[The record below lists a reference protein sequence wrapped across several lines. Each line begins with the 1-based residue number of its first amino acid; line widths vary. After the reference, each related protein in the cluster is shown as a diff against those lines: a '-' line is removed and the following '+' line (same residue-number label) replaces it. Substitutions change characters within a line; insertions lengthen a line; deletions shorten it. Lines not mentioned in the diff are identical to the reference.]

1 MIKYLYKLNTKS
13 NYDALDNA
21 EHIYL
26 PGVSY
31 LTETGEV
38 IFDNWGIKNQCLR
51 QEIQQLSGITEL
63 SKRRVRALTNEI
75 FTRTIMTEQS
85 KKPFIYDGMYME
97 NGQMYEGKSGEVS
110 GLSYTGNEWVQNNS
124 SIFNEDELNVPV
136 LQFVFNAFDN
146 FGFLD
151 SQEMAEANVVL
162 NPNNTTP
169 VTDAATIAEIDAEIY
184 NAVNDMEPIGATL
197 EEIYNCDL
205 VKAFNFETNEIN
217 FAGAFNYYMLS
228 DLTSDW
234 DISDFD
240 RIKTRYAMDS
250 QENIYIQVSA
260 FGARWNSSTN
270 MYTFQC
276 PDCMEMKKLT
286 GLSNFEDCVYDMD
299 GTPVFGDTITLETVA
314 NPFANSQTME
324 KLAIPEQINYMAAGT
339 LENTPELEE
348 VHLLG
353 INDYGN
359 VAFGWGGHDSL
370 TQVHFYQPTGLIAGG
385 NYVFGDA
392 TEWADNPINGAVIGD
407 LMSGTY
413 DPTDGQSQGIDDS
426 GTRSTKGGA
435 ENNTNT
441 VAEITSQSLEEQILN
456 AIGGIKFIFHYKL
469 QTIGELS
476 NNPGTGLPGPGI
488 PVTPDRGASTDYI
501 SDVPMD
507 FIIYQFLCSSN
518 TPYSFYGLLSGG
530 NEGGTISTG
539 GGGLKGGSKGANDP
553 EYLLG
558 NILFI
563 LQDSDAKKLSA
574 ALSDED
580 SQLYCPAL
588 AQRILPYS
596 ILKNQAS
603 NFDNG
608 GGIHT
613 EPLVPGN
620 DAVV

>member
-63 SKRRVRALTNEI
+63 SKRRVRALTNKV
-75 FTRTIMTEQS
+75 FATITTIERS
-85 KKPFIYDGMYME
+85 GKPFICDGMYME
-97 NGQMYEGKSGEVS
+97 NGQMYEGKGEEVS
-110 GLSYTGNEWVQNNS
+110 GLSYTGNEWAQYNS
-124 SIFNEDELNVPV
+124 SIFDEDELNVSAFG
-136 LQFVFNAFDN
+136 FVFNTFN
-146 FGFLD
+146 SFGSLD
-151 SQEMAEANVVL
+151 SQNMAEANVVL

-184 NAVNDMEPIGATL
+184 DAINNEKPIGATL

-217 FAGAFNYYMLS
+217 FIGAFVYYNFINFQNN
-228 DLTSDW
+228 DW
-234 DISDFD
+234 DVSDFI
-240 RIKTRYAMDS
+240 RIKTRYAMDN

-260 FGARWNSSTN
+260 FGAMYNSSPTV
-270 MYTFQC
+270 YTLQC

-286 GLSNFEDCVYDMD
+286 GLSNFEDCEYDMD

-314 NPFANSQTME
+314 NPFATSQTME

-370 TQVHFYQPTGLIAGG
+370 TQVHFYQPTEITKGG

-392 TEWADNPINGAVIGD
+392 TKWADNPINWEVIAALMLGD
-407 LMSGTY
+407 Y
-413 DPTDGQSQGIDDS
+413 DPTDEDDV
-426 GTRSTKGGA
+426 GTENPEKGTKGGS
-435 ENNTNT
+435 ENENTT
-441 VAEITSQSLEEQILN
+441 TQSIEEQILN

-469 QTIGELS
+469 KTIGEL
-476 NNPGTGLPGPGI
+476 NNTGNE
-488 PVTPDRGASTDYI
+488 PVTPVDPGAGRGASTDDI
-501 SDVPMD
+501 SNVPMD
-507 FIIYQFLCSSN
+507 FIIEQFLCVSDS
-518 TPYSFYGLLSGG
+518 PYSLYGYSGG
-530 NEGGTISTG
+530 NEGGAISTG
-539 GGGLKGGSKGANDP
+539 GGGLRGGSKGANDL
-553 EYLLG
+553 EYLLE

-563 LQDSDAKKLSA
+563 LQDSDAKKLVA

-603 NFDNG
+603 NSDNIDLGDLG
-608 GGIHT
+608 GGT
-613 EPLVPGN
+613 VTPYVPNVPINGPV
-620 DAVV
+620 A